1 MPSAR
6 PAPKLP
12 ALVVLV
18 LLTGCSGG
26 VLAPAGPV
34 GAGERQLF
42 FEALVEML
50 AIIVPVIVL
59 TLAFAWWFRA
69 GNTRARYTPEWEY
82 DDRVEFVVWVIPL
95 LVVIFLGVIAWV
107 GSHQLDP
114 YERLASKKRAI
125 EVEVVAL
132 DWKWLFVYPELGVAS
147 VNELA
152 LPVGTPVHFRLT
164 SGTVF
169 NTFFV
174 PRLGSMIYVM
184 PGMAT
189 QLNLQADKPGTFAGL
204 SGHFSGD
211 GFSDMHFNA
220 LATDDAGFAAW
231 VARARAARP
240 LDTAGL
246 RALAKPSQAV
256 PVGYYGGVAPGMFDA
271 IVHWSTQTP
280 GARTLSHGGSVEG
293 ADGPPVPDPG
303 RTSAPMA
310 EMTR

>member
-1 MPSAR
+1 MRSAR
-6 PAPKLP
+6 LFP
-12 ALVVLV
+12 ALAGFALA
-18 LLTGCSGG
+18 LAGCSEG
-26 VLAPAGPV
+26 VLAPAGPI
-34 GAGERQLF
+34 ATAQRQLF
-42 FEALVEML
+42 LEALVEML

-69 GNTRARYTPEWEY
+69 SNTRARYRPEWQY
-82 DDRVEFVVWVIPL
+82 DDRIEFVVWVIPL
-95 LVVIFLGVIAWV
+95 LVVLFLGIIAWV

-114 YERLASKKRAI
+114 YEKIASKRRAI

-132 DWKWLFVYPELGVAS
+132 DWKWLFIYPQLGVAS

-152 LPVGTPVHFRLT
+152 VPVGTPVHFRLT

-189 QLNLQADKPGTFAGL
+189 QLNLQADKPGQFAGL

-211 GFSDMHFNA
+211 GFSDMHFTTR
-220 LATDDAGFAAW
+220 ATDDAGFAAW

-240 LDTAGL
+240 LDTAQF

-256 PVGYYGGVAPGMFDA
+256 AVGYYGGVQPGMFDS
-271 IVHWSTQTP
+271 VVGWSTQTP
-280 GARTLSHGGSVEG
+280 APRVLSHGGSIEG

-303 RTSAPMA
+303 RAAAPMA
-310 EMTR
+310 HMNR